1 MSEIDPTVLL
11 LYKGA
16 LGAVI
21 LLCLVSS
28 IYGISRIGSAQ
39 GISGITGFMT
49 WAVTDGKS
57 YGLAIVGFLA
67 TAAYAFE
74 YLSWDHWI
82 IVMGFVNGT
91 AIGTLRAS
99 QGKTIQEIK
108 TVAAAPPAPPPT
120 PKKEGDPSA

>member
-1 MSEIDPTVLL
+1 MLIDPTVLL
-11 LYKGA
+11 LYKAA
-16 LGAVI
+16 LVAVI
-21 LLCLVSS
+21 LLCATGSL
-28 IYGISRIGSAQ
+28 YGLSRIGSAK

-57 YGLAIVGFLA
+57 YGLAIVGFVA

-99 QGKTIQEIK
+99 QGKTIQEVK
-108 TVAAAPPAPPPT
+108 NEVKNVTAVAP
-120 PKKEGDPSA
+120 PKKEGDAGA